1 MDDSVFYQDGLRS
14 PFARWSL
21 HAARQRMYDLFIQS
35 MRPGLSATIVDIG
48 VSTDENDASNF
59 LEKLYP
65 HQQMIT
71 CAGLGDG
78 QAVTQAFPRASFR
91 QIEPGRPLPFGD
103 RAFDIAY
110 SNAVLEHVGGRD
122 ERHSFVSEALR
133 VARNVFI
140 AVPNRWFPVEHHT
153 SLPFLHYAPDLFRRA
168 LRGTKLDYWTH
179 PANLDFLSKRLLLT
193 ECRDFPPT
201 RVVATGLPL
210 GPFSSNLALIW
221 IRGV

>member
-1 MDDSVFYQDGLRS
+1 MDDSVFYRDGLGN

-21 HAARQRMYDLFIQS
+21 HAARQRMYDLFIRS
-35 MRPGLSATIVDIG
+35 MRPDPSATIVDIG

-78 QAVTQAFPRASFR
+78 RAVKQAFPRATFR
-91 QIEPGRPLPFGD
+91 GIEAGKPLPFADG
-103 RAFDIAY
+103 AFDIAY
-110 SNAVLEHVGGRD
+110 SNAVLEHVGNADAR
-122 ERHSFVSEALR
+122 RRFLSEALR
-133 VARNVFI
+133 VARAAFI
-140 AVPNRWFPVEHHT
+140 AVPNAGFPIEHHT
-153 SLPFLHYAPDLFRRA
+153 SLPFLHYAPGLFRRA

-179 PANLDFLSKRLLLT
+179 PANLDFLSKRLLMA

-201 RVVATGLPL
+201 RIVPTGLPL

-221 IRGV
+221 RDG